1 MDTFKAHRNRL
12 LFPKA
17 KSVDSP
23 ACPSTLVSVIRI
35 ITYSLNL
42 KFTCI
47 LSLKRRREQCGLD
60 QFPPI
65 SNREQHVAER
75 PLFLSPVPP
84 ALSSLSLSSF
94 FYFSAFSL
102 FTFLTSLRSITR
114 NNRTGGKG
122 AISSDQK
129 KGEDQITTSCLSHKF
144 RLCSV
149 GKMWSCNETR
159 ADGISDHLTNKCH
172 HTWHTGSSV
181 TLTRL

>member
-1 MDTFKAHRNRL
+1 MFLNTSFSNKDYYL
-12 LFPKA
+12 LTELEIYLYFIP
-17 KSVDSP
+17 
-23 ACPSTLVSVIRI
+23 
-35 ITYSLNL
+35 
-42 KFTCI
+42 
-47 LSLKRRREQCGLD
+47 LKRRREQCGLD

-84 ALSSLSLSSF
+84 FSLSLCLR
-94 FYFSAFSL
+94 FSTSALSPFSPFSQACVPLPETTELEERVL
-102 FTFLTSLRSITR
+102 FPLT
-114 NNRTGGKG
+114 K
-122 AISSDQK
+122 K